1 MLACA
6 CVCLRVLAS
15 FAWIHMS
22 ARGTRRCLSN
32 EDRDAINAYN
42 ANASSSK
49 LPTRFQGYNVDYLK
63 ALGVLPD
70 SIESPTPRDAYK
82 AWATMNKNVK
92 KTTKLGTTL
101 VTLDA
106 GPFMPVIKAAVAEAM
121 EDKVRGE
128 PRRFPSAPPSEGN
141 LGTLLLEVPSE
152 GLKGGLIWVSF
163 TGGRSDV

>member
-1 MLACA
+1 
-6 CVCLRVLAS
+6 
-15 FAWIHMS
+15 MS
-22 ARGTRRCLSN
+22 AHGTRGTRRCLSN

-82 AWATMNKNVK
+82 AWTTMNKNVK

-121 EDKVRGE
+121 EDKVRGK
-128 PRRFPSAPPSEGN
+128 PSPQP
-141 LGTLLLEVPSE
+141 LP
-152 GLKGGLIWVSF
+152 LKGG
-163 TGGRSDV
+163 SDLGF